1 MKRIEELI
9 LERGEIRPG
18 NILKVD
24 SFLNHQIDVDV
35 LNEIA
40 QEFYEH
46 FKDQGITRI
55 LTIEASG
62 IAIAV
67 AVAMRLKVPVVF
79 AKKSESLNL
88 DDDRYTTKVFSFTKQ
103 KEYNVQL
110 SKRYLD
116 SGDNVLIVD
125 DFLAL
130 GAAARGLV
138 DLVNQAQAH
147 VCGLGIVIE
156 KAFQD
161 GGKKLREEGFD
172 VYSLAMIERFNDD
185 GTVTFVQR

>member
-46 FKDQGITRI
+46 FKDRGITRI

-88 DDDRYTTKVFSFTKQ
+88 DDDRFTTKVFSFTKQ

-110 SKRYLD
+110 SKRYLHP
-116 SGDNVLIVD
+116 GDNVLIVD

-138 DLVNQAQAH
+138 DLVHQAQAD